1 MTFRE
6 ERTMRIRPLLA
17 GCALLLAAGPLF
29 AAGQIE
35 GEYLEARSCDVYT
48 GPCFANAETDLAG
61 KEAVMAWRVE
71 SGGWNDVDLSG
82 LSVAVVANS
91 ERTMGDTGVFKMK
104 AGHIRSVILIDDKA
118 TQEQQEALVAFAKHS
133 ADDFTK
139 DIAEVKLVPM
149 SLENDH
155 LSGKAQFRAGEL
167 AKIETRGLKKGD
179 CVCTNEI
186 VHYQPLT
193 KIENASP
200 AYARTVS
207 YTGDGLDA
215 KFVTNGKRSAFLGTF
230 RK

>member
-1 MTFRE
+1 MESRS
-6 ERTMRIRPLLA
+6 ILA
-17 GCALLLAAGPLF
+17 GCALLLAAGNLF
-29 AAGQIE
+29 AAGRIE

-71 SGGWNDVDLSG
+71 SGGWNEVNLAG

-91 ERTMGDTGVFKMK
+91 QKTMGDTGVFKMK
-104 AGHIRSVILIDDKA
+104 AGHIRSVILVDERAD
-118 TQEQQEALVAFAKHS
+118 EDQQAALVAFAKHS
-133 ADDFTK
+133 AEEFTR
-139 DIAEVKLVPM
+139 DISEVKLVPM
-149 SLENDH
+149 TLENDH
-155 LSGKAQFRAGEL
+155 LSGTARFRAGQL

-207 YTGDGLDA
+207 YTGDGLNA

>member
-1 MTFRE
+1 
-6 ERTMRIRPLLA
+6 MRIPMLFA
-17 GCALLLAAGPLF
+17 GCAMLISVGNLF

-71 SGGWNDVDLSG
+71 SGGWNDVDLAG

-91 ERTMGDTGVFKMK
+91 QKTMGDTGVFKMK
-104 AGHIRSVILIDDKA
+104 AGRIRSVILIDDQA
-118 TQEQQEALVAFAKHS
+118 TETQQAALVAFAKHS
-133 ADDFTK
+133 AEEFTR

-149 SLENDH
+149 TLENDH

-193 KIENASP
+193 KIANASP

-207 YTGDGLDA
+207 YTGNGLDA
-215 KFVTNGKRSAFLGTF
+215 KFVTIGKRSAFLGTF